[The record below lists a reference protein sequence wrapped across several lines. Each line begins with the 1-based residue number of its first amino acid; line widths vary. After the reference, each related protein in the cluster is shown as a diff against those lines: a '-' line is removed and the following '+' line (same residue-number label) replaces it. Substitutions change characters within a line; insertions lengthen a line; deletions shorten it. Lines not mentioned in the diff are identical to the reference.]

1 MGSSSSISDGFSFYT
16 VTLLL
21 GSFLSYPSPN
31 AESDAVAENAVL
43 SDWNTCDFSLTYG
56 WKA

>member
-1 MGSSSSISDGFSFYT
+1 MASLFTT

-21 GSFLSYPSPN
+21 ESFLSYPSPN